1 MSDTTTG
8 LINGGNILGWSYI
21 TKETDS
27 PAHHGVNIAAV
38 SHDNNLLLLIKVV
51 WVVVKEEDDY
61 FHPWNLKKK
70 KKKKNRMKNKIN

>member
-1 MSDTTTG
+1 MVY
-8 LINGGNILGWSYI
+8 ILCWSYI

-51 WVVVKEEDDY
+51 WVVVKDEDDY
-61 FHPWNLKKK
+61 FHPWNLKKEK
-70 KKKKNRMKNKIN
+70 QIEKQNKLDKNK